1 MKANAACALALSQR
15 ESCGELLRQ
24 LRRLVSEVRGG
35 LEQETAIFQAG
46 SWSNG
51 IHLARGDR
59 ELEER
64 LAKTNHLHV
73 ELYPELI
80 GSTDT
85 TALANHFTS
94 FVRYLCMLQRREKC
108 FCDLVINRGRNL
120 E

>member
-1 MKANAACALALSQR
+1 MKANAARRLALSQR
-15 ESCGELLRQ
+15 E
-24 LRRLVSEVRGG
+24 
-35 LEQETAIFQAG
+35 

>member
-1 MKANAACALALSQR
+1 MR
-15 ESCGELLRQ
+15 
-24 LRRLVSEVRGG
+24 LRRLVSEVKGG
-35 LEQETAIFQAG
+35 LGLERGVGAMTSID
-46 SWSNG
+46 
-51 IHLARGDR
+51 LAQLLACGDR

-80 GSTDT
+80 GSIDT
-85 TALANHFTS
+85 TVLANHFTS

-108 FCDLVINRGRNL
+108 FCDLVINRGHNL